1 MRRGGDPSR
10 LRRLNSTDVLAALY
24 AQGPRTLTE
33 VSAVTGLSRPTVEDV
48 VEDFVR
54 DRIVR
59 ELPPEPGGTG
69 RPARRF
75 RFGADEGFV
84 AGIDIGVHKIL
95 VILADLEGEVREVRR
110 ATVDPDLGRAER
122 LAVARTTLTRCLEDS
137 GVVPSR
143 LRAIGVGTPGVVH
156 DGAVTLCTVLPDWT
170 GFDLGRALLTEAPIA
185 GGNAVT
191 DASIAVRHAAADAPI
206 ADGSAVPVTDALVA
220 RRGAVPVVV
229 EAVPVV
235 VENDANLATIA
246 EHWRGAA
253 RDVQD
258 AVCVLAG
265 NRVAA
270 GVLIGGR
277 LHRGHR
283 GGAGE
288 LGLLRA
294 LRWEEAPDRLLAACP
309 GNGDLAA
316 VFAAA
321 RSGDARATAAVDGFT
336 DDLAT
341 GTAALLLAVDPAVV
355 VVGGGLS
362 RAGDLI
368 AGGLRERLAALYPP
382 PPEVRVSALGDE
394 AVATGA
400 IRIALE
406 RATENLFPDGLP
418 VGSLPP
424 R

>member
-59 ELPPEPGGTG
+59 ELPPEPGGAG

-75 RFGADEGFV
+75 RFGADEGYV

-95 VILADLEGEVREVRR
+95 VILADLEGEVHEVRR

-122 LAVARTTLTRCLEDS
+122 LAVARATLTRCLDDS

-170 GFDLGRALLTEAPIA
+170 GFDLERALLTDAPTA
-185 GGNAVT
+185 DGHAV
-191 DASIAVRHAAADAPI
+191 ADAPT

-220 RRGAVPVVV
+220 GRGAAPMVV

-288 LGLLRA
+288 IGLLPA

-316 VFAAA
+316 IFAAA
-321 RSGDARATAAVDGFT
+321 RSGDARATVAVDGFA

-355 VVGGGLS
+355 VLGGGLS

-368 AGGLRERLAALYPP
+368 AGGLRERLAALCPP

-406 RATENLFPDGLP
+406 RATEDLFPDGLP

>member
-24 AQGPRTLTE
+24 AQGPCTLTE

-84 AGIDIGVHKIL
+84 AGIDIGVHKVL
-95 VILADLEGEVREVRR
+95 VILANLEGEVREVRR
-110 ATVDPDLGRAER
+110 STVDPDLGRPER
-122 LAVARTTLTRCLEDS
+122 LAVARTALARCLDDS
-137 GVVPSR
+137 GVAPSR
-143 LRAIGVGTPGVVH
+143 LRAIGAGTPGVVH

-170 GFDLGRALLTEAPIA
+170 GLDLGRALMTESP
-185 GGNAVT
+185 
-191 DASIAVRHAAADAPI
+191 
-206 ADGSAVPVTDALVA
+206 
-220 RRGAVPVVV
+220 
-229 EAVPVV
+229 VPVV

-253 RDVQD
+253 QDVRD

-288 LGLLRA
+288 LGLLPA

-309 GNGDLAA
+309 GTGDLAA

-368 AGGLRERLAALYPP
+368 AGGLRERLAALCPP

-400 IRIALE
+400 IRVALE
-406 RATENLFPDGLP
+406 RATEDLFPDGLP